1 LKKIE
6 KMRKKTFK
14 IDGLHCASC
23 AQSVQKILSK
33 NSSIS
38 FCRVNYGTSRV
49 YIESKE
55 DISIAL
61 LNSAL
66 EKAGYFISE
75 WQQSKNSR
83 KKAGLKS
90 TRLEL
95 FTAFLFSI
103 PLYLIAMIFHHQF
116 ELITRHLLMFFLTM
130 PVVLY
135 SSARFFRGAW
145 AQIQIKS
152 VNMDSLVAL
161 GIIAPLFLSL
171 YHSSLVLFH
180 SVEIDLPVYY
190 ESVAWLIAFVLL
202 GKYLEEQAK
211 TDAQSTIDQLK
222 DFVPSKVKVL
232 YEQGEMEIPIEMV
245 QEGEIYSLQAKDIV
259 PLDSIVVEG
268 LAWVDRSAITGESEP
283 LSVRAGELIYAGT
296 KLISGNLKN
305 KVEKTQEN
313 TLISSYI
320 DMIIQAQE
328 SRLPIQTKVDLIS
341 RYFVPIVLLI
351 SAISFIAWFVWQA
364 SFTAALMH
372 AINVLVI
379 ACPCALGLAIPFA
392 IVLTVNKA
400 AGMSVL
406 IRNMESMQQLNKV
419 TDIVLDKTGTL
430 TEGKPQIM
438 NEIWIEEKSEDF
450 LLSLAQLTQ
459 FSEHPLSKIIFQ
471 NTQILTTEQWEVE
484 EIWGKGLASKRDG
497 QSWVLGNSIWMR
509 ENGIKI
515 AEGGHPDSMVVHF
528 GLNQKHICSFYFED
542 KLRSDADLLI
552 NFCKSTRIKVHV
564 LSGDR
569 EAAVKKVVQ
578 KLKIES
584 YQSEVLPEDKFNF
597 IKKLQAEQKIT
608 LMIGDGVNDAAAL
621 QQSDLSISLQS
632 GNKIAISS
640 SQIILMKN
648 QLKVIPQLFQ
658 LSNLSQ
664 RIIRSNLFWA
674 FLYNGMGIPVAM
686 GLFSHLG
693 FTLNPMWAG
702 AAMTFSSISVVLNSL
717 RIKLYKI

>member
-1 LKKIE
+1 
-6 KMRKKTFK
+6 MRKKTFK

-23 AQSVQKILSK
+23 AQSAQKILYN

-55 DISIAL
+55 DVSTDL

-90 TRLEL
+90 TRFEL
-95 FTAFLFSI
+95 FTAFLFAI
-103 PLYLIAMIFHHQF
+103 PLYLIAMIFHHQID
-116 ELITRHLLMFFLTM
+116 LITRHLLMFFLTM

-135 SSARFFRGAW
+135 SSVRFFRGAW

-171 YHSSLVLFH
+171 YHSSLVLFQ

-232 YEQGEMEIPIEMV
+232 HEQGEVEIPIEMV
-245 QEGEIYSLQAKDIV
+245 QEGEIYSLQSKDIV

-268 LAWVDRSAITGESEP
+268 QAWIDRSAITGESVP
-283 LSVRAGELIYAGT
+283 LSVRAGEMIYAGT
-296 KLISGNLKN
+296 KLISGTVKN
-305 KVEKTQEN
+305 KVEKTHEN

-328 SRLPIQTKVDLIS
+328 SRLPMQTKVDLIS
-341 RYFVPIVLLI
+341 RYFVPIVFLI
-351 SAISFIAWFVWQA
+351 SAISFFAWFFLQG
-364 SFTAALMH
+364 SFTVALMH

-400 AGMSVL
+400 SAMSVL

-430 TEGKPQIM
+430 TEGNPQII
-438 NEIWIEEKSEDF
+438 NEIWIEEKSEAF

-471 NTQILTTEQWEVE
+471 NTQILTTQQWEVE

-497 QSWVLGNSIWMR
+497 QTWVLGNSNWMR
-509 ENGIKI
+509 ENGINI
-515 AEGGHPDSMVVHF
+515 AEEIHPDSMVVHF

-542 KLRSDADLLI
+542 KLRSDAELLI
-552 NFCKSTRIKVHV
+552 NFCKSTKIKVHV

-597 IKKLQAEQKIT
+597 IKKLQTEQKIT

-674 FLYNGMGIPVAM
+674 FLYNGLGIPVAM

-717 RIKLYKI
+717 RIKLYKV